1 MKIKNK
7 MKLLKNQNLKL
18 KRKEIYLKSIENIK
32 FKLIRCLNNL
42 MMRLL
47 KQKLIVMKL
56 INLKIKMWFN
66 HKELKIYKVNLIQKR
81 KEIYLKS
88 IENLK
93 LGNNNKK
100 NNLKKK
106 F

>member
-1 MKIKNK
+1 MNK
-7 MKLLKNQNLKL
+7 MINK
-18 KRKEIYLKSIENIK
+18 
-32 FKLIRCLNNL
+32 
-42 MMRLL
+42 
-47 KQKLIVMKL
+47 
-56 INLKIKMWFN
+56 INLK
-66 HKELKIYKVNLIQKR
+66 VKR